1 MQIENPVFLF
11 READKQLFCRERG
24 GSFGKLTPEVIDQ
37 EMRFG
42 KSPTQLHIHGITQ
55 EGLEHFARRYGAS
68 CEVLYLDD
76 CRGLTDLSPLET
88 LPKLAAVCL
97 ERCQRVE
104 ALWQLSKNR
113 RLRILSVRGCK
124 KLTYNPCGL
133 SASETLEEVRF
144 WGEDSEYKYR
154 MQSMAFLSGM
164 SSLERLDLNN
174 ITLEDHFMSVLQ
186 TLPNL
191 ETFHFDA
198 NMLTTEEI
206 AAICVRFPHIRGQ
219 SLGAYSMEDA
229 RACGDVR
236 ICGYRKPTL
245 TLPEQE
251 DKLRMY
257 VEQFDRIKERILKQN
272 LPEQ

>member
-1 MQIENPVFLF
+1 MQVENPIFLF
-11 READKQLFCRERG
+11 HEAEKQLFCRERG
-24 GSFGKLTPEVIDQ
+24 GSFGKLTPEAIDQ
-37 EMRFG
+37 EMQSG
-42 KSPTQLHIHGITQ
+42 KSPTRLHIRSITQ
-55 EGLEHFARRYGAS
+55 EGLEHFAKRYGDS
-68 CEVLYLDD
+68 CEVLCLDD

-104 ALWQLSKNR
+104 ALWRLSKNG
-113 RLRILSVRGCK
+113 RLRMLSIRGCK
-124 KLTYNPCGL
+124 RLTYNPCGL
-133 SASETLEEVRF
+133 NASETLEEVRF
-144 WGEDSEYKYR
+144 WGEDCEHKYR

-164 SSLERLDLNN
+164 PSLRRLDLNN
-174 ITLEDHFMSVLQ
+174 IALEDHSMSVLE

-206 AAICVRFPHIRGQ
+206 AAICVRFPHICGQ
-219 SLGAYSMEDA
+219 SLGAYSVEDA

-257 VEQFDRIKERILKQN
+257 VEQFDRIKERILKQT
-272 LPEQ
+272 LSEQ